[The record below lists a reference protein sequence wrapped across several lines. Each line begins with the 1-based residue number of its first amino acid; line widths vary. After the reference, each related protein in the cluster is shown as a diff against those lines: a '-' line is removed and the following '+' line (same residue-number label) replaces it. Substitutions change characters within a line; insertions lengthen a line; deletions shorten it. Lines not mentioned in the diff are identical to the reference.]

1 VLAYNVPERTG
12 VELTPEI
19 LARVLAASDNFAGL
33 KDSSGKLD
41 VIPEYVAN
49 GLAVFIGRDHLIL
62 EGLKR
67 GCAGAVAACANVA
80 PRAFV
85 QLYEAYCAGD
95 LATAERLQAL
105 VEPLRRAFSLGT
117 FPSVIKEALAM
128 IGFKAGR
135 CRRPVGPMPVEAR
148 YKLSEVLETLRSEG
162 YLAAPLRVT
171 AR

>member
-1 VLAYNVPERTG
+1 
-12 VELTPEI
+12 
-19 LARVLAASDNFAGL
+19 
-33 KDSSGKLD
+33 
-41 VIPEYVAN
+41 
-49 GLAVFIGRDHLIL
+49 
-62 EGLKR
+62 
-67 GCAGAVAACANVA
+67 
-80 PRAFV
+80 V

-162 YLAAPLRVT
+162 YLAAPLKVT